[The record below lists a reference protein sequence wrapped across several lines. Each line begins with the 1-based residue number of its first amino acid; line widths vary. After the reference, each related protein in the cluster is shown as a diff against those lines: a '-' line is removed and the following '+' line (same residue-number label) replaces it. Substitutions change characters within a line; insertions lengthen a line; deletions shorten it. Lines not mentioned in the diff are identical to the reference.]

1 MGQTSA
7 DWRGDWL
14 AVLQGFGSMLLEY
27 NDSYW
32 CVVMLDY
39 STSSK
44 HASSSH
50 PSQVLWSVVICGILS
65 KSRT

>member
-1 MGQTSA
+1 MGHTSA

-14 AVLQGFGSMLLEY
+14 AVLQGFGSMLSEN
-27 NDSYW
+27 NDFSC

-44 HASSSH
+44 HTSFSH